1 MQEMLRLFIAIELT
15 GEIHQKLDKLIR
27 TIQPVGIRGIN
38 WVNSENI
45 HLTLK
50 FLGDTP
56 RTQLRSIVDALAQA
70 TRAAAPFEFTVKG
83 TGCFP
88 NPRQPRVLWVGVE
101 APPQLAALQK
111 NIDESLKT
119 LNIPSESRVFSPHL
133 TLARMSERCDPMV
146 SQKTYNKLMEHMN
159 TAFGSMSVTRITLF
173 QSTLSREGSVYSTQ
187 AYIPLH
193 KIS

>member
-15 GEIHQKLDKLIR
+15 REIHQNLDKLIR

-38 WVNSENI
+38 WVNSANI

-56 RTQLRSIVDALAQA
+56 KTQLHPIVNALAQA
-70 TRAAAPFEFTVKG
+70 TLSSAPFELTVKG

-111 NIDESLKT
+111 DIDESLKT
-119 LNIPSESRVFSPHL
+119 LNIPSEVRPFSPHL
-133 TLARMSERCDPMV
+133 TLARITEHCDPTV
-146 SQKTYNKLMEHMN
+146 SQKTYKNLMAH
-159 TAFGSMSVTRITLF
+159 TDTSFGGMSVTRITLF
-173 QSTLSREGSVYSTQ
+173 QSILSREGSVYSAQ

-193 KIS
+193 KIA